1 MLIYKRNLK
10 VTQDDFTNKQEEI
23 KNAIRQLVDG
33 YLKNFN
39 EQNFPSTK
47 VDFAIPMSDELKTKY
62 HFLFTQTAPIEKT
75 FAELIG
81 MNYSTFRSKLSRDT
95 FTATETLRILDICG
109 YKVSIIPK

>member
-1 MLIYKRNLK
+1 MKSVDYYITNRATSALIKKLLE
-10 VTQDDFTNKQEEI
+10 TN
-23 KNAIRQLVDG
+23 NV
-33 YLKNFN
+33 
-39 EQNFPSTK
+39 S
-47 VDFAIPMSDELKTKY
+47 
-62 HFLFTQTAPIEKT
+62 EKT

>member
-75 FAELIG
+75 FAELWVTI
-81 MNYSTFRSKLSRDT
+81 
-95 FTATETLRILDICG
+95 EI
-109 YKVSIIPK
+109 VSEEELNKKEENHYTYY